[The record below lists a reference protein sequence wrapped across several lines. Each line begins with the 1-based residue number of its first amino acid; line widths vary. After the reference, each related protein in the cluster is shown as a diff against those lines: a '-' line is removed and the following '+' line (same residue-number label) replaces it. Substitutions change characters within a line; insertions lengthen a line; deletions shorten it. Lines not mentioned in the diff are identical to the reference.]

1 MWLSN
6 FSLKREVKFSNKN
19 RKSKVLADQIMRISQ
34 IILRD
39 LVMPLAGL
47 LCQTEEI
54 GFWPDFQNLP
64 HFALFFN
71 ITQT

>member
-1 MWLSN
+1 M
-6 FSLKREVKFSNKN
+6 
-19 RKSKVLADQIMRISQ
+19 VLADPIMRISQ

-64 HFALFFN
+64 HFALFLTLPKPN
-71 ITQT
+71 LIAHL